1 MPHAG
6 DLVAEMLV
14 RYGIDCVFGQPGGQT
29 AALYDGIAR
38 RAPKINHV
46 LIRDERSAGYAADAY
61 ARLTGR
67 PGIVDVTV
75 GPGTT
80 KLPDGLL
87 ESYNASIPIVAIV
100 GELPMD
106 WEPLREGGV
115 ASQGF
120 DQVPFLKSM
129 TKQTWIVPSVQ
140 AMPSIIRAAFRVA
153 TTGRPGPVAIVIP
166 HDILD
171 AEWNEEEVDASVD
184 ERFSFA
190 PAFRPRPSEEDLREA
205 AELLGRAERPAIIA
219 GGAVH
224 GSGGADAVRE
234 LAERTGALVVTSF
247 SGKGVVDE
255 TKAYAGGVLNP
266 LGSPAATE
274 LVRRADLLLW
284 AGCKVGQNTSLNWA
298 VPSGEQVTIQIDI
311 EPSQLGRTFRPTVA
325 LQGDAKATLEGIL
338 EHADAAEH
346 DEWADEIA
354 EAKGRW
360 EEQRAERQASG
371 VSPVDPPRAVAEIL
385 ERLGPDDV
393 VISDASF
400 SAGWIASYMP
410 TPWVGRNWLFA
421 RGLGGLGYS
430 LPAAVGAAVAR
441 PKGRIVTISGDG
453 GFSYSIGEIATLAQY
468 GMNVVNIVLNN
479 GKLGWL
485 QMWQHLHYEG
495 LRQSVD
501 LERPGHP
508 PDFAG
513 AGAALGGA
521 GFKADTAEEL
531 ADALDGA
538 FAASGP
544 VVVDI
549 RIDADATPI
558 PSYVKRL
565 ESGKHFP
572 RPGTVYQL
580 REWTQSPDDI
590 SIETQVPQ

>member
-6 DLVAEMLV
+6 DLLAEMLV
-14 RYGIDCVFGQPGGQT
+14 GHGVDCVFGQPGGQT

-38 RAPKINHV
+38 RSPKIGHV
-46 LIRDERSAGYAADAY
+46 LIRDERSAGYAADAH

-67 PGIVDVTV
+67 PGVVDVTV

-87 ESYNASIPIVAIV
+87 ESLNASIPIIAIV
-100 GELPMD
+100 GELPLD

-120 DQVPFLKSM
+120 DQLPFLKSM
-129 TKQTWIVPSVQ
+129 TKQTWMVPSIE
-140 AMPSIIRAAFRVA
+140 ALPSIVRAAFRVA

-166 HDILD
+166 HDVLD
-171 AEWNEEEVDASVD
+171 AEWDPDVVDASVD
-184 ERFSFA
+184 ERFSHA
-190 PAFRPRPSEEDLREA
+190 PAFRPRPQDDEVRA
-205 AELLGRAERPAIIA
+205 AAALFARAERPAIIA

-224 GSGGADAVRE
+224 GSGAADAVRE
-234 LAERTGALVVTSF
+234 LAECTGSLVVTSF
-247 SGKGVVDE
+247 SGKGVVAE
-255 TKAYAGGVLNP
+255 TEPYAGGVLNP

-284 AGCKVGQNTSLNWA
+284 VACKVGQNTSLNWA
-298 VPSGEQVTIQIDI
+298 VPNDEQVTIQIDV
-311 EPSQLGRTFRPTVA
+311 EPGQLGRTFRPTVA
-325 LQGDAKATLEGIL
+325 LQGDARATLEDLL
-338 EHADAAEH
+338 EHAEPATHE
-346 DEWADEIA
+346 EWAEEIA
-354 EAKGRW
+354 ETKGGW
-360 EEQRAERQASG
+360 EETRSARQHSGAS
-371 VSPVDPPRAVAEIL
+371 PIDPPRAVAEIL
-385 ERLGPDDV
+385 ERMGPDDV

-441 PKGRIVTISGDG
+441 PHGRIVTISGDG

-468 GMNVVNIVLNN
+468 GMNVVNVVLNN

-501 LERPGHP
+501 LEREGHP

-521 GFKADTAEEL
+521 GFSADTADEL
-531 ADALDGA
+531 AGALDGA
-538 FAASGP
+538 FAARGP

-549 RIDADATPI
+549 RIDPDATPI

-572 RPGTVYQL
+572 RPGTVYGL

-590 SIETQVPQ
+590 SIETQMPQ

>member
-6 DLVAEMLV
+6 DLLAEMLV
-14 RYGIDCVFGQPGGQT
+14 GHGVDFVFGQPGGQT

-38 RAPKINHV
+38 RSPKIQHV
-46 LIRDERSAGYAADAY
+46 LIRDERSAGYAADAH

-67 PGIVDVTV
+67 PGVVDVTV

-87 ESYNASIPIVAIV
+87 ESLNASIPIVAIV

-120 DQVPFLKSM
+120 DQLPFLKSM
-129 TKQTWIVPSVQ
+129 TKQTWVVPSI
-140 AMPSIIRAAFRVA
+140 AALPSIIRAAFRVA

-166 HDILD
+166 HDVLD
-171 AEWNEEEVDASVD
+171 AEWDEEVVDASVD
-184 ERFSFA
+184 ERFSHA
-190 PAFRPRPSEEDLREA
+190 PAFRPRPQADDVRA
-205 AELLGRAERPAIIA
+205 AAALFARAERPAIVA

-224 GSGGADAVRE
+224 GSGAREALRE
-234 LAERTGALVVTSF
+234 LAERTGSLVVTSF
-247 SGKGVVDE
+247 SGKGVVAE
-255 TKAYAGGVLNP
+255 TKPYAGGVLNP
-266 LGSPAATE
+266 LGTPPATE

-284 AGCKVGQNTSLNWA
+284 VGCKVGQNTSLNWA
-298 VPSGEQVTIQIDI
+298 VPSGEQATVQIDI
-311 EPSQLGRTFRPTVA
+311 EPGQLGRTFRPTVA
-325 LQGDAKATLEGIL
+325 LHGDARASLEDLL
-338 EHADAAEH
+338 EHVEPGTHDPWAE
-346 DEWADEIA
+346 EIA
-354 EAKGRW
+354 ETKGRW
-360 EEQRAERQASG
+360 EATRHERQHSG
-371 VSPVDPPRAVAEIL
+371 ATPIDPPRAVAEIL
-385 ERLGPDDV
+385 ERMGPEDV

-400 SAGWIASYMP
+400 SAGWIATYMP
-410 TPWVGRNWLFA
+410 SPWVGRNWLFA

-430 LPAAVGAAVAR
+430 LPAAVGAAAAR
-441 PKGRIVTISGDG
+441 PNGRIVTISGDG

-501 LERPGHP
+501 LEREGHP

-521 GFKADTAEEL
+521 GFKADTADEL
-531 ADALDGA
+531 AAALDGA
-538 FAASGP
+538 FSASGP

-549 RIDADATPI
+549 RIDPDATPI

-565 ESGKHFP
+565 QSGKHFP
-572 RPGTVYQL
+572 RPGTVYGL

>member
-1 MPHAG
+1 
-6 DLVAEMLV
+6 
-14 RYGIDCVFGQPGGQT
+14 
-29 AALYDGIAR
+29 
-38 RAPKINHV
+38 
-46 LIRDERSAGYAADAY
+46 
-61 ARLTGR
+61 
-67 PGIVDVTV
+67 
-75 GPGTT
+75 
-80 KLPDGLL
+80 
-87 ESYNASIPIVAIV
+87 
-100 GELPMD
+100 
-106 WEPLREGGV
+106 
-115 ASQGF
+115 
-120 DQVPFLKSM
+120 
-129 TKQTWIVPSVQ
+129 
-140 AMPSIIRAAFRVA
+140 
-153 TTGRPGPVAIVIP
+153 
-166 HDILD
+166 
-171 AEWNEEEVDASVD
+171 
-184 ERFSFA
+184 
-190 PAFRPRPSEEDLREA
+190 
-205 AELLGRAERPAIIA
+205 
-219 GGAVH
+219 
-224 GSGGADAVRE
+224 
-234 LAERTGALVVTSF
+234 
-247 SGKGVVDE
+247 
-255 TKAYAGGVLNP
+255 
-266 LGSPAATE
+266 
-274 LVRRADLLLW
+274 
-284 AGCKVGQNTSLNWA
+284 
-298 VPSGEQVTIQIDI
+298 
-311 EPSQLGRTFRPTVA
+311 
-325 LQGDAKATLEGIL
+325 
-338 EHADAAEH
+338 
-346 DEWADEIA
+346 
-354 EAKGRW
+354 
-360 EEQRAERQASG
+360 
-371 VSPVDPPRAVAEIL
+371 
-385 ERLGPDDV
+385 
-393 VISDASF
+393 
-400 SAGWIASYMP
+400 MP

-513 AGAALGGA
+513 AGAALGGV

-565 ESGKHFP
+565 QSGKHFP